1 MEAATYFVSYK
12 WHSSRFAIATPD
24 EIEQIKS
31 DSIPQKTK
39 DATKYGVEIFQGKH
53 LFFNCLF

>member
-1 MEAATYFVSYK
+1 MA
-12 WHSSRFAIATPD
+12 SSRFAIVTQD

-39 DATKYGVEIFQGKH
+39 DATKYGVKIFQGKH